1 MPRVA
6 VKRQNSKKMRQK
18 SEKSGNFFKFKEVH
32 PHYFSPLSQTTAI
45 PEEKPYVRY
54 KHRL

>member
-54 KHRL
+54 NHRL